1 MTIAIATE
9 YTENYPSNFQL
20 RNMFIELTETGS
32 LGRDRPIYV
41 NVMKIQSL
49 FGDSVGNTVIALR
62 RETIKVTEDYETVKS
77 LISISEKNQSNTKRS
92 NSR

>member
-1 MTIAIATE
+1 
-9 YTENYPSNFQL
+9 
-20 RNMFIELTETGS
+20 MFRELTETGS

-49 FGDSVGNTVIALR
+49 FGDSVGNTVITLR

-77 LISISEKNQSNTKRS
+77 LIVINEKNQPNTKGR